1 MTELPPLIPPPGA
14 LPRITP
20 RDRLNGTPAPGV
32 TLGARA
38 EALRGEHESA
48 AAVKV
53 QAMARGRNARKY
65 QVQESSAAA
74 KLQAV
79 QRGKSAR
86 NGVRDYEAW
95 CAREAAYRKARE
107 RHGERTCAHEAS
119 CVQCGQYEP
128 HLLCPSISNTKKDN
142 VLSRWQCV
150 EWSVAQRSA

>member
-79 QRGKSAR
+79 QRGLKPMINEVLRQGEAVRASPSVC
-86 NGVRDYEAW
+86 GVDVYCR
-95 CAREAAYRKARE
+95 R
-107 RHGERTCAHEAS
+107 
-119 CVQCGQYEP
+119 
-128 HLLCPSISNTKKDN
+128 
-142 VLSRWQCV
+142 
-150 EWSVAQRSA
+150 

>member
-1 MTELPPLIPPPGA
+1 MQRATRFAKVDRFARKERHKKYLHSMTELPPVIPPPGA
-14 LPRITP
+14 LPRMTP

-65 QVQESSAAA
+65 QVQENSAAA
-74 KLQAV
+74 ELQAV

-86 NGVRDYEAW
+86 NGVRDYE
-95 CAREAAYRKARE
+95 
-107 RHGERTCAHEAS
+107 S
-119 CVQCGQYEP
+119 
-128 HLLCPSISNTKKDN
+128 
-142 VLSRWQCV
+142 
-150 EWSVAQRSA
+150 